1 MTQSRSLSVIILA
14 AGQGTRM
21 RSALPKVL
29 HPVGPAP
36 MLGHAIDA
44 AAALEPAGIH
54 VVHGHG
60 GEAVREALAGRAIT
74 WVEQAEQLGTGH
86 AVGCALPGI
95 PDNHTVLVLY
105 GDVPLVTSATLER
118 LAGAA
123 DGQLAVL
130 TTQLA
135 HPAGY
140 GRILRDDHGAVVGIV
155 EEKDATDTQRA
166 IGEVN
171 TGMLAGP
178 AGDLRRWLAA
188 TSRDNAQGE
197 YYLTDVVALAA
208 GEGRAAAGVVTHD
221 PDEVAGVNNRVQL
234 AAAEAAYRRRRA
246 EALMLA
252 GVTLR
257 DPARVD
263 IRGEVTTPGDVE
275 IDVDVVLEGRVALG
289 RDVYIGPGAVLRDC
303 QLGDGVRVEAHT
315 VIEGATLGAGASVGP
330 FARIR
335 PGSELAEGAKVG
347 NFVETKASRIGAGSK
362 VNHLAYIGDTQMG
375 AGVNVGAGTITC
387 NYDGAHKHTTTI
399 GDDAFIGSDCQ
410 LVAPVTIG
418 AGATLGAGTTL
429 TRDAPAGQL
438 TITRVRQRT
447 IEEWRRPCKDDGR
460 EG

>member
-1 MTQSRSLSVIILA
+1 MPQNLSVIILA

-21 RSALPKVL
+21 RSSLPKVL

-36 MLGHAIDA
+36 MLGHAIEA
-44 AAALEPAGIH
+44 AAGLEPVGVH

-60 GEAVREALAGRAIT
+60 GEAVREAFADRGIH
-74 WVEQAEQLGTGH
+74 WVEQPEQLGTGH
-86 AVGCALPGI
+86 AVGCALPDI
-95 PDNHTVLVLY
+95 PDDHTVLVLY
-105 GDVPLVTSATLER
+105 GDVPLVTGGTLTR
-118 LAGAA
+118 LAEAAA
-123 DGQLAVL
+123 DRLAVL

-135 HPAGY
+135 HPGGY
-140 GRILRDDHGAVVGIV
+140 GRILRDDRGAVMGIV

-178 AGDLRRWLAA
+178 AGDLRRWLGA

-197 YYLTDVVALAA
+197 YYLTDVVAMAA
-208 GEGRAAAGVVTHD
+208 DEGRAAAGVVTHD

-257 DPARVD
+257 DPARIDV
-263 IRGEVTTPGDVE
+263 RGEVETPGDVE
-275 IDVDVVLEGRVALG
+275 IDVDVLLEGRVLLG
-289 RDVYIGPGAVLRDC
+289 RDVYIGPGAVLRNC
-303 QLGDGVRVEAHT
+303 TVGDGARVEAHT
-315 VIEGATLGAGASVGP
+315 VVEGATIGPGASVGP

-362 VNHLAYIGDTQMG
+362 VNHLAYIGDTEMG

-410 LVAPVTIG
+410 LVAPVAIG

-447 IEEWRRPCKDDGR
+447 IQDWHRPCKDDGR

>member
-1 MTQSRSLSVIILA
+1 MSRPLSVIILA

-29 HPVGPAP
+29 HPVGPSP
-36 MLGHAIDA
+36 MLGHVVDA
-44 AAALEPAGIH
+44 AAALAPAGIH

-60 GEAVREALAGRAIT
+60 GEAVREAFRDRPIT
-74 WVEQAEQLGTGH
+74 WVEQPEQLGTGH

-95 PDNHTVLVLY
+95 PDDHTALVLY
-105 GDVPLVTSATLER
+105 GDVPLVTPATLER

-123 DGQLAVL
+123 EQRLAIL

-140 GRILRDDHGAVVGIV
+140 GRILRDDRGAVVGVV
-155 EEKDATDTQRA
+155 EEKDATETQRA

-178 AGDLRRWLAA
+178 AGELRRWLAG

-208 GEGRAAAGVVTHD
+208 GEGNPAVAVVTHD
-221 PDEVAGVNNRVQL
+221 PDEAAGVNNRVQL
-234 AAAEAAYRRRRA
+234 AAAETAYRRRRA

-263 IRGEVTTPGDVE
+263 IRGEVETPGDVE
-275 IDVDVVLEGRVALG
+275 IDVDVVLEGRVTLG
-289 RDVYIGPGAVLRDC
+289 RDIYIGPGAVLRDC
-303 QLGDGVRVEAHT
+303 RLGDGVRVEAHT
-315 VIEGATLGAGASVGP
+315 VVEGGSLGAGSSVGP

-362 VNHLAYIGDTQMG
+362 VNHLAYIGDTEMG

-387 NYDGAHKHTTTI
+387 NYDGARKHTTTI

-410 LVAPVTIG
+410 LVAPVTVG
-418 AGATLGAGTTL
+418 SGATLGAGTTL

-447 IEEWRRPCKDDGR
+447 IEDWRRPCKDDDS